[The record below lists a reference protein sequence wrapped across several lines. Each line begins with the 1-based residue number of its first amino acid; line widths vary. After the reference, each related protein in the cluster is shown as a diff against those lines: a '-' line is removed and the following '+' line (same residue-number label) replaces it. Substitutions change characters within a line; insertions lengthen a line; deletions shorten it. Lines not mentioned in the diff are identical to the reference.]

1 MPQTR
6 QQQIDHYAQILSK
19 LKGTY
24 EGNQVDYRGLS
35 APDFYRKLCAAFP
48 SQSPAAL
55 ASATLGIWAAGGL
68 TSGLASTSGS
78 LGPFISATNAAIPE
92 GIQQATS
99 PLQWLM
105 SGQFWVRA
113 GEVILGI
120 VLVGVGLSKL
130 AESSNAAKAVVNNV
144 PGLKLASKVVK

>member
-78 LGPFISATNAAIPE
+78 LGPFISAANAAIPE
-92 GIQQATS
+92 GIR

-105 SGQFWVRA
+105 SGQFWVRT